1 MPMTQTSDEL
11 LTVRLCQARAR
22 LWATMRDR
30 LAGFGLE
37 IRERERELVISNPRD
52 PDKGRIH
59 INFATGEVSLKRTIW
74 DYLGYLQGFA
84 ITLEAD
90 PDREP
95 VADAKTIIGALC
107 GYGDDGGH

>member
-37 IRERERELVISNPRD
+37 IRERERELESATPGIQIKAGSISILRP
-52 PDKGRIH
+52 
-59 INFATGEVSLKRTIW
+59 
-74 DYLGYLQGFA
+74 
-84 ITLEAD
+84 
-90 PDREP
+90 
-95 VADAKTIIGALC
+95 AKC
-107 GYGDDGGH
+107 H

>member
-1 MPMTQTSDEL
+1 M
-11 LTVRLCQARAR
+11 
-22 LWATMRDR
+22 
-30 LAGFGLE
+30 
-37 IRERERELVISNPRD
+37 
-52 PDKGRIH
+52 
-59 INFATGEVSLKRTIW
+59 SLKRTIW